1 MIPVKHMCDEDV
13 MTCPKCGCE
22 NTHLCRTIVYG
33 RAEDQATVKRTTYNQ
48 TGKSSSEPINS
59 NPSSRRHATVL
70 ELSCEYGCLFDMSF
84 VQHKGWTIV
93 NQV

>member
-33 RAEDQATVKRTTYNQ
+33 RAEDQATVKRT
-48 TGKSSSEPINS
+48 
-59 NPSSRRHATVL
+59 
-70 ELSCEYGCLFDMSF
+70 M
-84 VQHKGWTIV
+84 
-93 NQV
+93 